1 MSVDSVM
8 LERDLDGSTVT
19 DFVVR
24 EKRVSADPGS
34 LTAYRV
40 AIYMDAK
47 PGTGTPAYADKWDD
61 EFGGEVLRAHYALD
75 GSYGDYDSQTFLLVQ
90 RGQVREEIVT
100 GQDYGRGLVDVLHE
114 NDGIV
119 IDVSVM
125 HLVLRGKEISSDLT
139 CGGDTDYA
147 AVRFHYDVQARQF
160 VGEEPRCVKD
170 KPNSGDCVA
179 HRIADATST
188 FFRAATPG
196 LECASSRGPLGVA
209 VVCGLA
215 ALIPNL
221 E

>member
-1 MSVDSVM
+1 M

-24 EKRVSADPGS
+24 EKRVSAEPGS

-47 PGTGTPAYADKWDD
+47 PGTGTPAYAGKWDD
-61 EFGGEVLRAHYALD
+61 EFGGDVLRAHYALAPGVSLVALD

-125 HLVLRGKEISSDLT
+125 HLVLRGKEITSDLT

-147 AVRFHYDVQARQF
+147 AVRFHYDVKARQF

-170 KPNSGDCVA
+170 KPS
-179 HRIADATST
+179 
-188 FFRAATPG
+188 
-196 LECASSRGPLGVA
+196 
-209 VVCGLA
+209 
-215 ALIPNL
+215 
-221 E
+221 